1 MIYNRVLEKLKHN
14 KKIKQKGGYIGIPYP
29 FPRLSEYI
37 PSIEKGHSIGIL
49 AGTGVGKSKFT
60 RYVFL
65 YHVYKF
71 HVSTGYPVKVI
82 YFPLEDNTDK
92 VYINLI
98 CNYLYDQQGI
108 IISPQEIKSQK
119 GTLPDF
125 VEEKIEEAK
134 EYFRDLE
141 KIVTFVDYLFTPK
154 EIYQYS
160 VKVAMQH
167 GKKMKRVN
175 AEGED
180 EFYYQPTDDT
190 HIIVIVDNMSNLDTD
205 PDDGCNT
212 EREAMVKFAKEY
224 ARAKMCNKYNMT
236 VVQDMQLAF
245 DKERQQ
251 YTHSGMTIVSKLE
264 PSLDGVGDAKTI
276 TRSMHLVIGLFN
288 PSRYDLVHYPIP
300 PKEDPEACYRI
311 DLLGNRFR
319 ALKIIKSNDSD
330 VGMRIGMNFNALAE
344 TFEELPLPKTPEIK
358 AFYQSLI
365 GLTKS
370 SGKSFVSLE
379 NNTNLAPVT
388 DELDDPDELPF

>member
-1 MIYNRVLEKLKHN
+1 MIYNRILEKLKHN
-14 KKIKQKGGYIGIPYP
+14 KSIKQKGGYIGIPYP
-29 FPRLSEYI
+29 FPRLSDYI
-37 PSIEKGHSIGIL
+37 PSIEKGHSIGVL

-71 HVSTGYPVKVI
+71 HITTGYPVKII

-92 VYINLI
+92 VYINLL
-98 CNYLYDQQGI
+98 CHYLYDQQGI

-134 EYFRDLE
+134 DYFKHLE
-141 KIVTFVDYLFTPK
+141 SIVTFVDYLFTPK
-154 EIYQYS
+154 EIYEYCA
-160 VKVAMQH
+160 KEAMKY
-167 GKKMKRVN
+167 GKKMKRVG
-175 AEGED
+175 ADGVD
-180 EFYYQPTDDT
+180 EFYYQPIDDT
-190 HIIVIVDNMSNLDTD
+190 HLIVIVDNMSNLDTD
-205 PDDGCNT
+205 PEDGCNT

-224 ARAKMCNKYNMT
+224 ARAKLCNKYNMT

-276 TRSMHLVIGLFN
+276 TRSMHLVLGLFN

-311 DLLGNRFR
+311 DILGNRFR

-358 AFYQSLI
+358 GIYMD
-365 GLTKS
+365 LTKHT
-370 SGKSFVSLE
+370 GKSFVSLA
-379 NNTNLAPVT
+379 NNANLAISSEPSD
-388 DELDDPDELPF
+388 DEDENELPF